1 MEKSMKLII
10 AGLLFSSVSVAQVA
24 DSIQQYG
31 RGISF
36 NKIESTT
43 AGATATADVLGHRT
57 TTLGSNALFGLIP
70 GLQVLQNAGTAWD
83 NGATIYVRGIGTSN
97 TATPLILIDGF
108 ERDIDNLV
116 VQDIESVT
124 VLKDAVALS
133 LYGIR
138 GANGVVLIQ
147 TKRGHAGKPEITLDY
162 EFKIGTPTYKPKM
175 ADGYTYAQAL
185 NEGRVNDG
193 LTPAYGD
200 RELNAFKNQTYPEFY
215 PNVDW
220 WNEALRDHSYTN
232 SVNFSMRGGGNVA
245 KYFAQLN
252 YVNDQGIFRPTE
264 DNDGYSTQLKLSKLN
279 FLTNLDVNLGK
290 TTQLALGVRGSF
302 SESNE
307 PYNYDGVAGIFEALY
322 QVPSGAMPMKTSHNL
337 WGATTVYNNNPMA
350 LISGTGWQRGQTR
363 NLYADM
369 QLTQRLDFLTEGL
382 SAGFRVG
389 FDNEAEYVDSNVRD
403 FGSESAIKGW
413 DGAANKYTQLTSET
427 ALDFYDDIED
437 VVRHLNINAHV
448 NYDRTWNEHKLNATL
463 FYGMDKTTQR
473 GRNNGRAFMDIV
485 AQAHYTY
492 KNRYLLD
499 FALAGSAASVLDPDD
514 RWGIFPSVGLGWVLS
529 EESALKAD
537 WLNTLKLRASY
548 GMAGRADYAV
558 NLFRPSYGS
567 GGSYLFKD
575 TPSSV
580 SGTRESRLA
589 VNGLTYEKSHKL
601 NVGIDFMAWNRLS
614 LTIDGYYDHRTDILV
629 SGAGTMSS
637 VLGITAPQVNDGVIN
652 SFGVDVAANWNDRI
666 GNVNY
671 QLGGQFSF
679 SRNKI
684 IEMDEEYRP
693 YDYLKRTG
701 RPVSQIFGYEVE
713 GIYQSQKEIDNREVK
728 QYLSE
733 VRPGDLKFKDQNGD
747 KCIDAYDQVALGYN
761 DVCPEIYY
769 GFNVGAEY
777 KGLGFLA
784 YFQGVS
790 NYSTVLSTAS
800 VYRPLISN
808 NTISQYY
815 YDNRWSESN
824 PNGKFPRLTT
834 TGSNNNYNT
843 NSLWVADAS
852 YLKLRTL
859 EVYYQLPE
867 NWIKSLHCLQKAKIF
882 ARGYDLFSLN
892 KLDGISDPEAVGANH
907 PLMRQFTFGV
917 NLCF

>member
-1 MEKSMKLII
+1 M
-10 AGLLFSSVSVAQVA
+10 
-24 DSIQQYG
+24 
-31 RGISF
+31 
-36 NKIESTT
+36 
-43 AGATATADVLGHRT
+43 
-57 TTLGSNALFGLIP
+57 
-70 GLQVLQNAGTAWD
+70 
-83 NGATIYVRGIGTSN
+83 
-97 TATPLILIDGF
+97 
-108 ERDIDNLV
+108 
-116 VQDIESVT
+116 
-124 VLKDAVALS
+124 
-133 LYGIR
+133 
-138 GANGVVLIQ
+138 
-147 TKRGHAGKPEITLDY
+147 
-162 EFKIGTPTYKPKM
+162 
-175 ADGYTYAQAL
+175 
-185 NEGRVNDG
+185 
-193 LTPAYGD
+193 
-200 RELNAFKNQTYPEFY
+200 
-215 PNVDW
+215 
-220 WNEALRDHSYTN
+220 
-232 SVNFSMRGGGNVA
+232 
-245 KYFAQLN
+245 
-252 YVNDQGIFRPTE
+252 
-264 DNDGYSTQLKLSKLN
+264 
-279 FLTNLDVNLGK
+279 
-290 TTQLALGVRGSF
+290 
-302 SESNE
+302 
-307 PYNYDGVAGIFEALY
+307 
-322 QVPSGAMPMKTSHNL
+322 
-337 WGATTVYNNNPMA
+337 
-350 LISGTGWQRGQTR
+350 
-363 NLYADM
+363 
-369 QLTQRLDFLTEGL
+369 
-382 SAGFRVG
+382 
-389 FDNEAEYVDSNVRD
+389 
-403 FGSESAIKGW
+403 
-413 DGAANKYTQLTSET
+413 
-427 ALDFYDDIED
+427 
-437 VVRHLNINAHV
+437 
-448 NYDRTWNEHKLNATL
+448 
-463 FYGMDKTTQR
+463 
-473 GRNNGRAFMDIV
+473 
-485 AQAHYTY
+485 
-492 KNRYLLD
+492 
-499 FALAGSAASVLDPDD
+499 LDPDD
-514 RWGIFPSVGLGWVLS
+514 RWGIFPSVGLGWLLS

-558 NLFRPSYGS
+558 NLFRPAYGG

-580 SGTRESRLA
+580 SGTKESRLA
-589 VNGLTYEKSHKL
+589 VSGLTYEKSHKL

-637 VLGITAPQVNDGVIN
+637 VLGITAPRVNDGVIN

-701 RPVSQIFGYEVE
+701 RPVSQLFGYEVE
-713 GIYQSQKEIDNREVK
+713 GIYQSQEEIDNREVK

-747 KCIDAYDQVALGYN
+747 KRIDAYDQVAIGYN

-790 NYSTVLSTAS
+790 NYSEVLSTAS

-867 NWIKSLHCLQKAKIF
+867 SWIKGSRCLQKAKIF

>member
-1 MEKSMKLII
+1 MEKSMKLLI

-36 NKIESTT
+36 NQKESTT

-57 TTLGSNALFGLIP
+57 STLGSNALFGLIP
-70 GLQVLQNAGTAWD
+70 GLQVLQNAGTAWSD
-83 NGATIYVRGIGTSN
+83 GATLYVRGVGTSN
-97 TATPLILIDGF
+97 TATPLILVDGF
-108 ERDIDNLV
+108 ERNIDNLV
-116 VQDIESVT
+116 VQDIESVS

-138 GANGVVLIQ
+138 GANGVVYIK
-147 TKRGHAGKPEITLDY
+147 TKRGHAGKPEITFDY
-162 EFKIGTPTYKPKM
+162 EFKVGTPTYKPQM
-175 ADGYTYAQAL
+175 ADGYTYARAL
-185 NEGRVNDG
+185 NEGRANDG
-193 LTPAYGD
+193 LAPAYSD
-200 RELNAFKNQTYPEFY
+200 RELNAFKNQTHPEFY
-215 PNVDW
+215 PNVNW
-220 WNEALRDHSYTN
+220 WDEALRSHSYGN
-232 SVNFSMRGGGNVA
+232 NVNFSMRGGGDIA

-279 FLTNLDVNLGK
+279 FLTNLDINLGK
-290 TTQLALGVRGSF
+290 TTKLALGVRGSF
-302 SESNE
+302 AEYNE
-307 PYNYDGVAGIFEALY
+307 PYNYDGVSGIFAALY
-322 QVPSGAMPMKTSHNL
+322 QVPSGAIPMKTSHNL
-337 WGATTVYNNNPMA
+337 WGATTVYGNNPMA
-350 LISGTGWQRGQTR
+350 LISATGYQRTQTR

-369 QLTQRLDFLTEGL
+369 QLTQRLDFLTKGL
-382 SAGFRVG
+382 SAGFRIG
-389 FDNEAEYVDSNVRD
+389 FDNEAEYLDYNTRE
-403 FGSESAIKGW
+403 FGSESAVKGW
-413 DGAANKYTQLTSET
+413 DGAADKYTKLTTES
-427 ALDFYDDIED
+427 ALEFYTDINN
-437 VVRHLNINAHV
+437 VVRHLNINAQV

-463 FYGMDKTTQR
+463 FYAMDKMTQR

-514 RWGIFPSVGLGWVLS
+514 RWGIFPSVGAGWLLS
-529 EESALKAD
+529 EEGALKAD

-548 GMAGRADYAV
+548 GLSGRADYAV
-558 NLFRPSYGS
+558 NLFRPSYGG

-575 TPSSV
+575 TPSSL
-580 SGTRESRLA
+580 SGTKESRLA
-589 VNGLTYEKSHKL
+589 VSGLTYEKSHKL
-601 NVGIDFMAWNRLS
+601 NAGIDFMAWNRLS

-629 SGAGTMSS
+629 SGAGAISS

-652 SFGVDVAANWNDRI
+652 TYGVEVAANWNDRI
-666 GNVNY
+666 GNVSY

-701 RPVSQIFGYEVE
+701 RSVNQIFGYEVE
-713 GIYQSQKEIDNREVK
+713 GIYQSQEEIDSREVK

-747 KCIDAYDQVALGYN
+747 KRIDAYDQVALGYN

-784 YFQGVS
+784 YFQGAS

-800 VYRPLISN
+800 VYRPLIDN

-867 NWIKSLHCLQKAKIF
+867 RWMKSLRFMQSAKVF

-892 KLDGISDPEAVGANH
+892 KLDGISDPESVGANH

-917 NLCF
+917 NLRF

>member
-1 MEKSMKLII
+1 MKLII

-83 NGATIYVRGIGTSN
+83 NGATIYVRGIVTSN

-834 TGSNNNYNT
+834 TGSNHNDNT
-843 NSLWVADAS
+843 NSLWVAAAS
-852 YLKLRTL
+852 DLKLRTL
-859 EVYYQLPE
+859 EVYYQVPE